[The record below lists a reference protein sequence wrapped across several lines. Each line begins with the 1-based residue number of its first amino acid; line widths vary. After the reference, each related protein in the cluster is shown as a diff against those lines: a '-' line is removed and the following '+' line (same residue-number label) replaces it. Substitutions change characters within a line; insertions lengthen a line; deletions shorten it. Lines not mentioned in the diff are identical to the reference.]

1 MQELETGTLYFDTSG
16 KGYLPAD
23 GLFVAGTGK
32 TTHARFAKIFS
43 RSSGGKLSS
52 YNPVD
57 IINKLV
63 AHHGLVVVSV
73 PRPGEDN
80 DRVSVISRS
89 KKSALD
95 PAQTGRLEDMF
106 NSVTPN
112 QLTAWADR
120 LNLDGSLGRDVELKA
135 AVSIFGSHEYSDYR
149 YRGQDAEDTDDDAA
163 QREFNKTV
171 RPVPVVR
178 NVQAPP
184 APQSSAQKSTPTRWF
199 QVTPGAKTTT

>member
-32 TTHARFAKIFS
+32 RTHARFAQIFS
-43 RSSGGKLSS
+43 RSGKLSS

-57 IINKLV
+57 VINKLV

-73 PRPGEDN
+73 PRPGDGD
-80 DRVSVISRS
+80 DRVAVVSRS

-106 NSVTPN
+106 SSVTPH
-112 QLTAWADR
+112 QLTVWADR
-120 LNLDGSLGRDVELKA
+120 LNSDGSLGRNVELKA
-135 AVSIFGSHEYSDYR
+135 AVSIFGSHEYNDYR
-149 YRGQDAEDTDDDAA
+149 YRGKDTEDSDGDEAA

-171 RPVPVVR
+171 RPVPVVW

-184 APQSSAQKSTPTRWF
+184 SSANQ
-199 QVTPGAKTTT
+199 PGAKITKT